1 MAYFFARLLGSI
13 SPTKKTTTVVTLAAG
28 VLILKES
35 LGTLQILCAV
45 LILLAV
51 VGTNY
56 FGQKPSP

>member
-1 MAYFFARLLGSI
+1 MRHLEAVKASVTSCIG
-13 SPTKKTTTVVTLAAG
+13 TVVTLMAG

-35 LGTLQILCAV
+35 LGILQILCAV

-56 FGQKPSP
+56 FGKKN